1 MKDKMLNSVKIQ
13 GYVYEHSLEIK
24 TVKSEKK
31 ADGTPNPNFGKSYIG
46 GKLKVQVDEDAQN
59 IVEVDYTYVTPTT
72 KAGAENRTYT
82 ALNTIITENKTVMN
96 AGKEGAIKVKVDTS
110 LDLNDFFTNRN
121 GTTDWELVSAR
132 IYNGG
137 FVTIV
142 SSIDANVEA
151 RNKVEADV
159 LFTKGIEHE
168 EDEENNIPRF
178 LELEGAVF
186 NFRKEILPMKF
197 NLYNP
202 KGIDFILGELD
213 RGPYFVKA
221 IGHINNV
228 NSITKIEEE
237 SAWGEPIVKEVTK
250 TRKEV
255 IIDNMAGVP
264 YSFGEEGDLLSI
276 EEVKKAKADREIKL
290 AAEKNRAIEYQNSKN
305 ELPFGDAQPKTATVT
320 TVKNENFE
328 LF

>member
-31 ADGTPNPNFGKSYIG
+31 PDGTPNPNFGKSYIG

-96 AGKEGAIKVKVDTS
+96 SGKEGAIKVKVDTS
-110 LDLNDFFTNRN
+110 LDLNDFYTNRN
-121 GTTDWELVSAR
+121 GTADWELVSAR
-132 IYNGG
+132 IYSGG

-202 KGIDFILGELD
+202 RGIDFIMGELD
-213 RGPYFVKA
+213 KGPYFVKA

-228 NSITKIEEE
+228 NSSVRIEEE

-255 IIDNMAGVP
+255 VIDNMAGVP

-290 AAEKNRAIEYQNSKN
+290 AAEKNRAVEYQNSKN
-305 ELPFGDAQPKTATVT
+305 ELPFGEAQPKTATTT
-320 TVKNENFE
+320 TVKNESFQ

>member
-31 ADGTPNPNFGKSYIG
+31 PDGTPNPNFGKSYIG
-46 GKLKVQVDEDAQN
+46 GKLKVQIDEDAQN
-59 IVEVDYTYVTPTT
+59 IVEVEYTYVTPTT
-72 KAGAENRTYT
+72 KAGSENRTYT

-121 GTTDWELVSAR
+121 GTVDWELVSAR

-142 SSIDANVEA
+142 STIEADVAA
-151 RNKVEADV
+151 RNKIEADI

-168 EDEENNIPRF
+168 EDSERGIPRY

-197 NLYNP
+197 NLYNS

-213 RGPYFVKA
+213 QGPYFVKA
-221 IGHINNV
+221 FGHINNV

-255 IIDNMAGVP
+255 VIDNMAGVP
-264 YSFGEEGDLLSI
+264 YPFGDEGTLTV

-305 ELPFGDAQPKTATVT
+305 DLPFSNAQPKTATAT
-320 TVKNENFE
+320 TVKNESFQ

>member
-24 TVKSEKK
+24 KVKSEKK
-31 ADGTPNPNFGKSYIG
+31 PDGTPNPNFGKSYIG
-46 GKLKVQVDEDAQN
+46 GKLKVQIDENSQN

-82 ALNTIITENKTVMN
+82 ALSTIITENKTVLN
-96 AGKEGAIKVKVDTS
+96 SGKEGAIKVKVDTS

-121 GTTDWELVSAR
+121 GGEYELVSAR
-132 IYNGG
+132 IYSGG

-142 SSIDANVEA
+142 SSIDPDVTK
-151 RNKVEADV
+151 RNKVEADI

-168 EDEENNIPRF
+168 EDTENEIPRY

-202 KGIDFILGELD
+202 KGIDYMLGELEN
-213 RGPYFVKA
+213 GPYFIKA
-221 IGHINNV
+221 YGHINNV
-228 NSITKIEEE
+228 NTSVKIEEE
-237 SAWGEPIVKEVTK
+237 SAWGEPIVKEISR

-255 IIDNMAGVP
+255 VIDNMAGIP
-264 YSFGEEGDLLSI
+264 YEFGDESAITL

-290 AAEKNRAIEYQNSKN
+290 AAEKSRTIEYQNSKN
-305 ELPFGDAQPKTATVT
+305 ELPFGDAPAATATTT
-320 TVKNENFE
+320 TVKNESFQ